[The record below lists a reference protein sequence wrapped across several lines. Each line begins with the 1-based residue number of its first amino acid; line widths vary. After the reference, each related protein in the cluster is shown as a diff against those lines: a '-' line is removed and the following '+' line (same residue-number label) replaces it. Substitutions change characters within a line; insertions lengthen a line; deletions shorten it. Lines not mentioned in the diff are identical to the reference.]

1 MLSAASILA
10 LGFFLGMR
18 HATDPDH
25 VVAVTTIVAGEGS
38 VGRASRIG
46 ALWGVGHTAT
56 ILVVGAAII
65 LFGLV
70 IPPRLGLAMEF
81 AVAMMLV
88 TLGVLTL
95 TGRAAA
101 SAASPLRPMLVGLVH
116 GLAGSAFV
124 AMLVLTTIPT
134 PSLGVAYLLIFG
146 VGTVAGMALITMA
159 IALPSAYGAVRFARI
174 QRHIQVAA
182 GAVSVV
188 FGLYLA
194 HQVGMVDGLFTTN
207 PTWSPQ

>member
-10 LGFFLGMR
+10 LGFVLGMR
-18 HATDPDH
+18 HVTDPDH
-25 VVAVTTIVAGEGS
+25 VVAVTTIVAGDRS

-81 AVAMMLV
+81 AVAMMLIG
-88 TLGVLTL
+88 LGVMTL
-95 TGRAAA
+95 SGRGATGQ
-101 SAASPLRPMLVGLVH
+101 SSSMRPMLIGLVH

-146 VGTVAGMALITMA
+146 VGTVAGMALITTA
-159 IALPSAYGAVRFARI
+159 IAVPSAWGAGRFSKM
-174 QRHIQVAA
+174 QRYVQVGA
-182 GAVSVV
+182 GVVSVC

-194 HQVGMVDGLFTTN
+194 HQVGLVDGLFTAN
-207 PTWSPQ
+207 PSWSPQ

>member
-10 LGFFLGMR
+10 LGFVLGMR

-25 VVAVTTIVAGEGS
+25 VVAVTTIVAGDRS

-81 AVAMMLV
+81 AVAMMLIG
-88 TLGVLTL
+88 LGVMTL
-95 TGRAAA
+95 SGRGATGK
-101 SAASPLRPMLVGLVH
+101 SSSMRPMLVGLVH

-146 VGTVAGMALITMA
+146 VGTVAGMALITTA
-159 IALPSAYGAVRFARI
+159 IAVPSAWGAGRFSKM
-174 QRHIQVAA
+174 QRYVQVGA
-182 GAVSVV
+182 GVVSVC

-194 HQVGMVDGLFTTN
+194 HQVGLVDGLFTAN
-207 PTWSPQ
+207 PSWSPQ

>member
-10 LGFFLGMR
+10 LGFVLGMR

-25 VVAVTTIVAGEGS
+25 VVAVTTIVAGERS

-65 LFGLV
+65 VFGLV

-81 AVAMMLV
+81 AVAMMLIG
-88 TLGVLTL
+88 LGVLAL
-95 TGRAAA
+95 SGRGTA
-101 SAASPLRPMLVGLVH
+101 SANSSMRPMLVGLVH

-124 AMLVLTTIPT
+124 AMLVLAAIPT

-159 IALPSAYGAVRFARI
+159 IAVPSAWGAGRFTKM
-174 QRHIQVAA
+174 QRYIRLGA
-182 GAVSVV
+182 GAVSIC

-194 HQVGMVDGLFTTN
+194 HQIGMVDGLFTAEPN
-207 PTWSPQ
+207 WSPQ